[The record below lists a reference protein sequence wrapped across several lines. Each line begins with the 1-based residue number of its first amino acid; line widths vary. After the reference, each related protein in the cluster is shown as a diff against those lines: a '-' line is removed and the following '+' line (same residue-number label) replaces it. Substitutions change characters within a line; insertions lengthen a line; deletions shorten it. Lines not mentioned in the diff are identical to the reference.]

1 MRRPLGERLRKLLD
15 PGVLVRVT
23 NLGLGFVLMTLVVA
37 IGATNTGNNGLY
49 VLLSTF
55 LGALVV
61 SGVVSRRN
69 VEKLV
74 PELDGPDEIF
84 AGEPVRFTLRL
95 RNERRRT
102 RRAILVKIAG
112 AERPLLFPEVAP
124 LATES
129 RGVDL
134 VFGRRGRRK
143 VESLL
148 VYSAYPIGLF
158 RKGRVHAD
166 ARERIVYPKVSVRPV
181 PRPET
186 RGRDGERSS
195 PLRRGRGSDVR
206 LLREALPGDDPR
218 DLHWPQ
224 TARQGV
230 LITRERSTDQ
240 GRDAVVALDVS
251 RPAGAPPSWDPR
263 FERAV
268 SEAAGLVLQLLSRGD
283 RVGLLLGD
291 RLLPPGAG
299 TVQRRALLAALALVE
314 PAEGPVPSRPLL
326 PRDVLVY
333 PVAPRPLEAAA

>member
-1 MRRPLGERLRKLLD
+1 MRGLRERLRELLD
-15 PGVLVRVT
+15 TSIVVRVT
-23 NLGLGFVLMTLVVA
+23 NLGLGFVLLTLVVA

-74 PELDGPDEIF
+74 PELDGPDEIH
-84 AGEPVRFTLRL
+84 AGDPVRFTLKL
-95 RNERRRT
+95 RNEKRRT
-102 RRAILVKIAG
+102 RRAVLVRIAG
-112 AERPLLFPEVAP
+112 ASQPLLFPVVPPESTP
-124 LATES
+124 S
-129 RGVDL
+129 RGIDL
-134 VFGRRGRRK
+134 VFSRRGRRK

-166 ARERIVYPKVSVRPV
+166 ARERIVFPRVLRRPL
-181 PRPET
+181 PRPES
-186 RGRDGERSS
+186 RGPTGERAS
-195 PLRRGRGSDVR
+195 LLKRGRGADVR
-206 LLREALPGDDPR
+206 LLREALPWDDPR

-230 LITRERSTDQ
+230 LITKERSAEQ
-240 GRDAVVALDVS
+240 GHDSVVALSVD
-251 RPAGAPPSWDPR
+251 RPKGAGPAWDAA
-263 FERAV
+263 FEEAV
-268 SEAAGLVLQLLSRGD
+268 SEAAGAVLQLLSRGD
-283 RVGLLLGD
+283 RVGLLAGE

-314 PAEGPVPSRPLL
+314 PREGPSAARPPL
-326 PRDVLVY
+326 PPGLLVY
-333 PVAPRPLEAAA
+333 PVVPGAREAA